1 MQSESAV
8 QGTVACR
15 TCLTETCQEEGQICR
30 ECEGLEEVYRVG
42 KPTIEA
48 GCVVGGVGCE
58 M

>member
-8 QGTVACR
+8 QGTVVCR

-48 GCVVGGVGCE
+48 GCVVGGGGV
-58 M
+58 